1 MNIEELGTLIENL
14 KKDDFDIT
22 WVSKD
27 KLIVVLEKIQ
37 DTEDVVE
44 QEVIKKVVVHMNKV
58 ATGYIDENGKEFAP
72 NYFYKLPENLEYL
85 NGYLPTSEEPIEE
98 VVEDTSEEPIE
109 DVVVLTEEEEMVAEI
124 KELLKGDQKYNDVCK
139 ALTAAETNLNT
150 FVEKSNATINKKKTV
165 IFNLADK
172 KEKAE
177 RGVKDTV
184 ILKQIRRA
192 RELAAKLKDI
202 EENHK

>member
-1 MNIEELGTLIENL
+1 MNTDELIGALQGEHELEHELLSELI
-14 KKDDFDIT
+14 
-22 WVSKD
+22 S
-27 KLIVVLEKIQ
+27 VLEKLK
-37 DTEDVVE
+37 DTEDDE
-44 QEVIKKVVVHMNKV
+44 EINVIKKVLIFIKK
-58 ATGYIDENGKEFAP
+58 TYDNGRTS
-72 NYFYKLPENLEYL
+72 YVLPQDLEYL
-85 NGYLPTSEEPIEE
+85 NEYLP
-98 VVEDTSEEPIE
+98 TSEEPIE

-124 KELLKGDQKYNDVCK
+124 KELLKGDQKYNDICK

>member
-1 MNIEELGTLIENL
+1 MNTDELILALQGEHELEYELLSELI
-14 KKDDFDIT
+14 
-22 WVSKD
+22 S
-27 KLIVVLEKIQ
+27 VLEKLK
-37 DTEDVVE
+37 DTEDDE
-44 QEVIKKVVVHMNKV
+44 EINVIKKVLIFIKK
-58 ATGYIDENGKEFAP
+58 TYDNGRTS
-72 NYFYKLPENLEYL
+72 YVLPQDLEYL
-85 NGYLPTSEEPIEE
+85 NEYLP
-98 VVEDTSEEPIE
+98 TSEEPIE

>member
-1 MNIEELGTLIENL
+1 MNTQELISALQGEHKLEHELLSELISVLEEL
-14 KKDDFDIT
+14 K
-22 WVSKD
+22 
-27 KLIVVLEKIQ
+27 
-37 DTEDVVE
+37 DTEVELE
-44 QEVIKKVVVHMNKV
+44 QEVIKKVLIFIKQTYD
-58 ATGYIDENGKEFAP
+58 TGRETYI
-72 NYFYKLPENLEYL
+72 LPQELEYL
-85 NGYLPTSEEPIEE
+85 NDVYLP
-98 VVEDTSEEPIE
+98 TSEEPIE

>member
-1 MNIEELGTLIENL
+1 MNTQELISALQGEHELEHELLSELI
-14 KKDDFDIT
+14 
-22 WVSKD
+22 S
-27 KLIVVLEKIQ
+27 VLEKLK
-37 DTEDVVE
+37 DTEDDE
-44 QEVIKKVVVHMNKV
+44 EINVIKKVLIFIKK
-58 ATGYIDENGKEFAP
+58 TYDNGRTS
-72 NYFYKLPENLEYL
+72 YVLPQDLEYL
-85 NGYLPTSEEPIEE
+85 NEYLP
-98 VVEDTSEEPIE
+98 TSEEPIE

>member
-27 KLIVVLEKIQ
+27 KLIVVLEKLK
-37 DTEDVVE
+37 DTEDDE
-44 QEVIKKVVVHMNKV
+44 EINVIKKVVVHMNKV

-85 NGYLPTSEEPIEE
+85 NGYLP
-98 VVEDTSEEPIE
+98 TSEEPIE

-202 EENHK
+202 EENLKKTKNKEK

>member
-1 MNIEELGTLIENL
+1 MNTDELIGALQGEHELEHELLSELI
-14 KKDDFDIT
+14 
-22 WVSKD
+22 S
-27 KLIVVLEKIQ
+27 VLEKLK
-37 DTEDVVE
+37 DTEDDE
-44 QEVIKKVVVHMNKV
+44 EINVIKKVLIFIKK
-58 ATGYIDENGKEFAP
+58 TYDNGRTS
-72 NYFYKLPENLEYL
+72 YVLPQDLEYL
-85 NGYLPTSEEPIEE
+85 NEYLP
-98 VVEDTSEEPIE
+98 TSEEPIE